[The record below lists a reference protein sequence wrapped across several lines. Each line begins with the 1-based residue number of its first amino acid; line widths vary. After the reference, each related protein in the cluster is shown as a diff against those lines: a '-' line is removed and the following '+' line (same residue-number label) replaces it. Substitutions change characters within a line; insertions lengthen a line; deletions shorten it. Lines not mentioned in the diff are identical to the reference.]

1 MQLNK
6 RIAAIPPS
14 ATLKITARAKQMA
27 AEGREVCNFAAG
39 EPDFDTPEPIK
50 QAAAEALASGK
61 TKYAPTPGLPDLRT
75 AIAEKFERDNG
86 LIYSPDQVVVSN
98 GGKHSIFN
106 IIMAICDEGDEVII
120 PAPYWLSYPEMVKVA
135 GGTPVAVACPEE
147 NGFKMTP
154 DALAAAITPRT
165 RAMIL
170 NSPSNPI
177 GVVYTRE
184 EMTALAEVAVK
195 NDMLIVSDEI
205 YEKLVYDGVEH
216 VSVGSLSDSVFEHV
230 ITVNGF
236 SKAFAMTGWR
246 LGYFAGPSEVV
257 KAVGA
262 FQSHSTSGA
271 NTFAQWGA
279 LAALKLTN
287 DDLAPMVAAFAE
299 RRACLY
305 DRLSAMDGVTCGKP
319 MGAFYALPNIS
330 SFGLDSTTFT
340 QRLLEEQGV
349 AAVPGA
355 PFNADANIRLSYACS
370 LDTINEGLDKLEAFV
385 ASL

>member
-1 MQLNK
+1 MQLNR

-27 AEGREVCNFAAG
+27 AEGRQVCNFAAG

-50 QAAAEALASGK
+50 RAAAEALASGK
-61 TKYAPTPGLPDLRT
+61 TKYAPTPGLPDLRA
-75 AIAEKFERDNG
+75 AIAAKFERDNG
-86 LIYSPDQVVVSN
+86 LIYTPEQVVVSN
-98 GGKHSIFN
+98 GGKHSLFN
-106 IIMAICDEGDEVII
+106 IMMAICDEGAEVII

-135 GGTPVAVACPEE
+135 GGVPVAVACPEA
-147 NGFKMTP
+147 NGFKLTP

-165 RAMIL
+165 RAMVL

-195 NDMLIVSDEI
+195 SDILIVSDEI
-205 YEKLVYDGVEH
+205 YEKLIYDGVEH
-216 VSVGSLSDSVFEHV
+216 VSVGSLSDEVFEHV

-236 SKAFAMTGWR
+236 SKAFSMTGWR

-279 LAALKLTN
+279 LAALKLT
-287 DDLAPMVAAFAE
+287 DEDIAPMVAAFAE
-299 RRACLY
+299 RRASLY
-305 DRLSAMDGVTCGKP
+305 ERLTAIDGVTCVKP

-330 SFGLDSTTFT
+330 SFGLDSLTFT
-340 QRLLEEQGV
+340 ERLLDEQGV

-355 PFNADANIRLSYACS
+355 PFGADAHIRLSYACS
-370 LDTINEGLDKLEAFV
+370 LDTINEGIDKLEAFV

>member
-1 MQLNK
+1 MQLNR

-27 AEGREVCNFAAG
+27 AEGRQVCNFAAG

-50 QAAAEALASGK
+50 RAAAAALAAGK
-61 TKYAPTPGLPDLRT
+61 TKYAPTPGLPDLRA
-75 AIAEKFERDNG
+75 AIAAKFERDNG
-86 LIYSPDQVVVSN
+86 LIYTPEQVVVSN
-98 GGKHSIFN
+98 GGKHSLFN
-106 IIMAICDEGDEVII
+106 IMMAICDEGAEVII

-135 GGTPVAVACPEE
+135 GGVPVAVACPEA
-147 NGFKMTP
+147 NGFKLTP

-165 RAMIL
+165 RAMVL

-195 NDMLIVSDEI
+195 SDILIVSDEI
-205 YEKLVYDGVEH
+205 YEKLIYDGVEH
-216 VSVGSLSDSVFEHV
+216 VSVGSLSDEVFEHV

-236 SKAFAMTGWR
+236 SKAFSMTGWR

-279 LAALKLTN
+279 LAALKLT
-287 DDLAPMVAAFAE
+287 DEDLAPMVVAFAE
-299 RRACLY
+299 RRASLY
-305 DRLSAMDGVTCGKP
+305 ERLAAIDGVTCVKP

-330 SFGLDSTTFT
+330 SFGLDSLTFT
-340 QRLLEEQGV
+340 ERLLDEQGV

-355 PFNADANIRLSYACS
+355 PFGADAHIRLSYACS
-370 LDTINEGLDKLEAFV
+370 LDTINEGIDKLEAFV

>member
-1 MQLNK
+1 MQLNR
-6 RIAAIPPS
+6 RISAIPPS

-27 AEGREVCNFAAG
+27 AEGRQVCNFAAG

-50 QAAAEALASGK
+50 RAAAEALASGK
-61 TKYAPTPGLPDLRT
+61 TKYAPTPGLPDLRA
-75 AIAEKFERDNG
+75 AIAAKFERDNG
-86 LIYSPDQVVVSN
+86 LIYTPEQVVVSN
-98 GGKHSIFN
+98 GGKHSLFN
-106 IIMAICDEGDEVII
+106 IMMAICDEGAEVII

-135 GGTPVAVACPEE
+135 GGVPVAVACPEA
-147 NGFKMTP
+147 NGFKLTP

-165 RAMIL
+165 RAMVL

-195 NDMLIVSDEI
+195 SDILIVSDEI
-205 YEKLVYDGVEH
+205 YEKLIYDGVEH
-216 VSVGSLSDSVFEHV
+216 VSVGSLSDEVFEHV

-236 SKAFAMTGWR
+236 SKAFSMTGWR

-279 LAALKLTN
+279 LAALKLT
-287 DDLAPMVAAFAE
+287 DEDIAPMVAAFAE
-299 RRACLY
+299 RRASLY
-305 DRLSAMDGVTCGKP
+305 ERLTAIDGVTCVKP

-330 SFGLDSTTFT
+330 SFGLDSLTFT
-340 QRLLEEQGV
+340 ERLLDEQGV

-355 PFNADANIRLSYACS
+355 PFGADAHIRLSYACS
-370 LDTINEGLDKLEAFV
+370 LDTINEGIDKLEAFV

>member
-1 MQLNK
+1 MQLNR
-6 RIAAIPPS
+6 RISAIPPS

-27 AEGREVCNFAAG
+27 AEGRQVCNFAAG

-50 QAAAEALASGK
+50 RAAAEALASGK
-61 TKYAPTPGLPDLRT
+61 TKYAPTPGLPDLRA
-75 AIAEKFERDNG
+75 AIAAKFERDNG
-86 LIYSPDQVVVSN
+86 LIYTPEQVVVSN
-98 GGKHSIFN
+98 GGKHSLFN
-106 IIMAICDEGDEVII
+106 IMMAICDEGAEVII

-135 GGTPVAVACPEE
+135 GGVPVAVACPEA
-147 NGFKMTP
+147 NGFKLTP

-165 RAMIL
+165 RAMVL

-195 NDMLIVSDEI
+195 SDILIVSDEI
-205 YEKLVYDGVEH
+205 YEKLIYDGVEH
-216 VSVGSLSDSVFEHV
+216 VSVGSLSDEVFEHV

-236 SKAFAMTGWR
+236 SKAFSMTGWR

-279 LAALKLTN
+279 LAALKLT
-287 DDLAPMVAAFAE
+287 DEDLAPMVVAFAE
-299 RRACLY
+299 RRASLY
-305 DRLSAMDGVTCGKP
+305 ERLTAIDGVTCVKP

-330 SFGLDSTTFT
+330 SFGLDSLTFT
-340 QRLLEEQGV
+340 ERLLDEQGV

-355 PFNADANIRLSYACS
+355 PFGADAHIRLSYACS
-370 LDTINEGLDKLEAFV
+370 LDTINEGIDKLEAFV